1 VSQTSWHQA
10 RVMAYGSA
18 RSTAIEQLALTDA
31 VARTCAK
38 DLLSLTDLPAHRSSA
53 MDGWAVNGEGPWR
66 IVGEVRA
73 GSIFDRTIS
82 HGEAVTIA
90 TGAAVPDGATSV
102 VRSEDGRID
111 ADQLKA
117 HTEQGANIRAAGE
130 EAREG
135 DVIIKR
141 GTTLTPLHI
150 GLAAATGHDRIE
162 VHLRPCV
169 RIAVFGDELL
179 REGRPQGGRI
189 RDSLGPQLPTWM
201 QTWGCDV
208 VDVRFLPDTFDAHV
222 DALKISPNE
231 KIDLI
236 LTTGGTAHGPVD
248 YLHAAIEE
256 RNGEVVVDSVDCRPG
271 HPMLLTRWPTHHHI
285 GLPGNPQA
293 AIAALHT
300 LAAPLVRAKLGMTLA
315 DLPTVTFQGSVKRHD
330 RETRLIP
337 CTLTAGVATPVERI
351 GSGMLRGL
359 THADG
364 FAVLTGANES
374 VGWITL
380 QQL

>member
-1 VSQTSWHQA
+1 VSETAWHQA

-18 RSTAIEQLALTDA
+18 QSTAVEELALTDA
-31 VARTCAK
+31 VARTSAM
-38 DLLSLTDLPAHRSSA
+38 DLHSLTDLPAHRSSA
-53 MDGWAVNGEGPWR
+53 MDGWAVSGEGPWR
-66 IVGEVRA
+66 VVGEVRA
-73 GSIFDRTIS
+73 GSIFDRAINA
-82 HGEAVTIA
+82 GEAVTIA
-90 TGAAVPDGATSV
+90 TGAAVPNGATSV
-102 VRSEDGRID
+102 VRSEDGKLDGDRLD
-111 ADQLKA
+111 ATSATD
-117 HTEQGANIRAAGE
+117 ANIRPVGE

-141 GTTLTPLHI
+141 GTFLTPLHI
-150 GLAAATGHDRIE
+150 GLAAATGHDKIA
-162 VHLRPCV
+162 VHRRPRV

-179 REGRPQGGRI
+179 HEGRPQGGRI

-208 VDVRFLPDTFDAHV
+208 VEVRFLPDTLDAHV
-222 DALKISPNE
+222 EALKLSSDE

-248 YLHAAIEE
+248 YLHAAIAKL
-256 RNGEVVVDSVDCRPG
+256 NGELVVDSVDCRPG
-271 HPMLLTRWPTHHHI
+271 HPMLLSRWSDHHHI

-300 LAAPLVRAKLGMTLA
+300 LAAPLVRAKLGMP
-315 DLPTVTFQGSVKRHD
+315 LPELPHVTFEGTVKRRD

-337 CTLTAGVATPVERI
+337 CTLKSGVATPVDRI

-364 FAVLTGANES
+364 FAVLTRDDL
-374 VGWITL
+374 VGWIAL